1 MCFCFHRK
9 WIGLIP
15 ERLKWYALLQFVN
28 DSPQDRHKP
37 NWMAAISSFSYPE
50 WILCFNNLTS
60 DLTFFFQ
67 GIMVCIFCVYLSVE
81 FRESFRRY
89 WMKWR
94 YGILIETVRT
104 NLACFL
110 NIFLWD
116 YHKSMPCFLIVSM
129 FRFHCLKKWHKGF
142 QSATKFRGG
151 VLPHMDYT
159 GMFRLT
165 GCGFCPL
172 CP

>member
-9 WIGLIP
+9 WIGLIR
-15 ERLKWYALLQFVN
+15 ERLKWYALQFVKN
-28 DSPQDRHKP
+28 SPQDRHKP
-37 NWMAAISSFSYPE
+37 NWMAAISTFSYPE
-50 WILCFNNLTS
+50 WILCVNNLTS
-60 DLTFFFQ
+60 NLTFFFQ
-67 GIMVCIFCVYLSVE
+67 GIMICIFCVYLSVE

-110 NIFLWD
+110 NISKTTKKAWLFFLLFICSVFIAWKND
-116 YHKSMPCFLIVSM
+116 VRVFNQP
-129 FRFHCLKKWHKGF
+129 
-142 QSATKFRGG
+142 QSSRGG
-151 VLPHMDYT
+151 VLPYMDYT
-159 GMFRLT
+159 GIFLLT
-165 GCGFCPL
+165 GYGFCPP